1 MTPGTFSGRVM
12 CSVSDSPSAWVAF
25 TGGEVIGSVA
35 IGADD
40 SIPNGLASCRLYVG
54 PDWWHQAIGTTLH
67 DVALNHARA
76 GSDGRISL

>member
-1 MTPGTFSGRVM
+1 
-12 CSVSDSPSAWVAF
+12 
-25 TGGEVIGSVA
+25 VIGSVA
-35 IGADD
+35 VGADD

-54 PDWWHQAIGTTLH
+54 PDWWHLAIGTTMH